1 VKIIRCEVTP
11 ANVAYEHR
19 EISSQVQRDGVT
31 AGIVRLEADNGLV
44 GWGESCAG
52 ADIESVLDAV
62 RAMTPFVLGKDPWR
76 AEEMKR
82 EAWHHGLWQFREGT
96 GNFAWAGIDM
106 AMVDLCGKQ
115 AGVPAHALLGGAM
128 RDSVDYF
135 WYLSG
140 DDLDELLAYA
150 TVGLERG
157 YRSFYLK
164 VGRDDEADVAR
175 VYAVRRHIGDAC
187 NLRVDANGAWSFA
200 QARRLLD
207 LLEDAHL
214 DFAEQ
219 PVRQVP
225 RDLLGDLRR
234 LVRTP
239 VAANEGLWSEE
250 QARERIEARVA
261 DVYCFSPYWV
271 GSLRGFQRLGHL
283 VYDHGGLVCKHTHG
297 ELGVAAAASHHVM
310 LTLPAIVEGNQQ
322 TTAHMVGD
330 IVKGRL
336 PIMDGPTWGVPIE
349 PGLGVEIDEDAL
361 ARAVE
366 DYQRDGQFWPF
377 QMAHESPS

>member
-1 VKIIRCEVTP
+1 VKIIRCDITA
-11 ANVAYEHR
+11 ANIAYEHR
-19 EISSQVQRDGVT
+19 EISSQVERDGVT
-31 AGIVRLEADNGLV
+31 AGIVRLETDNGLV

-62 RAMTPFVLGKDPWR
+62 RAMTPFVIGRDPWR

-106 AMVDLCGKQ
+106 AMMDLCGKH

-150 TVGLERG
+150 SVGLERG

-164 VGRDDEADVAR
+164 VGRDDQADVAR
-175 VYAVRRHIGDAC
+175 VYAVREHIGEEC
-187 NLRVDANGAWSFA
+187 NLRVDANGAWSFG
-200 QARRLLD
+200 QARRMLGLLD
-207 LLEDAHL
+207 DAHL
-214 DFAEQ
+214 DFVEQ

-239 VAANEGLWSEE
+239 VAANEGLWTEE
-250 QARERIEARVA
+250 QARERVEARVA
-261 DVYCFSPYWV
+261 DIYCFSPYWV

-283 VYDHGGLVCKHTHG
+283 VYEHGGLVCKHTHG
-297 ELGVAAAASHHVM
+297 ELGLAAAAAHHVM
-310 LTLPAIVEGNQQ
+310 LTLPAIIEGDQQ
-322 TTAHMVGD
+322 TSAHMKGD

-336 PIMDGPTWGVPIE
+336 PIMDGPTWGVPIG
-349 PGLGVEIDEDAL
+349 PGLGVDIDDDAL
-361 ARAVE
+361 AHAVE

-377 QMAHESPS
+377 RMAR

>member
-1 VKIIRCEVTP
+1 MKIIRCDVTP

-19 EISSQVQRDGVT
+19 EISSQVERDGVT
-31 AGIVRLEADNGLV
+31 AGIVRLETDDGLV
-44 GWGESCAG
+44 GWGETCAG

-62 RAMTPFVLGKDPWR
+62 RAMMPFILGKDPWR

-82 EAWHHGLWQFREGT
+82 EAWLHGLWQFREGT

-106 AMVDLCGKQ
+106 AMIDLCGKE

-150 TVGLERG
+150 SVGLERG

-164 VGRDDEADVAR
+164 VGRDDSADVAR
-175 VYAVRRHIGDAC
+175 VYAVRQHIGEEC

-200 QARRLLD
+200 QARRVLH
-207 LLEDAHL
+207 LLEDARL
-214 DFAEQ
+214 DFVEQ

-225 RDLLGDLRR
+225 SDLLGDLRR

-239 VAANEGLWSEE
+239 VAANEGLWTEE

-283 VYDHGGLVCKHTHG
+283 VYEHGGLVCKHTHG
-297 ELGVAAAASHHVM
+297 ELGLAAAAAHHVM

-336 PIMDGPTWGVPIE
+336 PLMDGPTWGVPIE
-349 PGLGVEIDEDAL
+349 PGLGVEIDQDAL

-366 DYQRDGQFWPF
+366 DYQRDGQYWPF
-377 QMAHESPS
+377 QMAQ

>member
-1 VKIIRCEVTP
+1 VKIIRCQVTP

-19 EISSQVQRDGVT
+19 EISSQVERDGVT
-31 AGIVRLEADNGLV
+31 AGVVRLETDDGLV
-44 GWGESCAG
+44 GLGETCAG
-52 ADIESVLDAV
+52 ADVESVLAAV

-106 AMVDLCGKQ
+106 AMLDLCGKQ
-115 AGVPAHALLGGAM
+115 AHALLGGAM
-128 RDSVDYF
+128 RDRVDYF

-150 TVGLERG
+150 TVRLERG

-175 VYAVRRHIGDAC
+175 VYAVRQHIGDVC

-200 QARRLLD
+200 QARRVLD

-214 DFAEQ
+214 DFVEQ

-239 VAANEGLWSEE
+239 VAANEGLWTEE

-283 VYDHGGLVCKHTHG
+283 VYEHGGLVCKHTHG
-297 ELGVAAAASHHVM
+297 ELGLAAAVSHHVM

-336 PIMDGPTWGVPIE
+336 PITNGPIWGVPIE
-349 PGLGVEIDEDAL
+349 PGLGVEIDDDAL

-366 DYQRDGQFWPF
+366 DYQRDAQFWPF
-377 QMAHESPS
+377 QMAR

>member
-1 VKIIRCEVTP
+1 MKIIRCQVTP

-19 EISSQVQRDGVT
+19 EISSQVERDGVT
-31 AGIVRLEADNGLV
+31 AGVVRLETDDGLV
-44 GWGESCAG
+44 GWGETSAG
-52 ADIESVLDAV
+52 ADIESLLDAV

-96 GNFAWAGIDM
+96 GNFAWAGVDM

-115 AGVPAHALLGGAM
+115 AGVPAHALLGGAV
-128 RDSVDYF
+128 RDRVDYF

-157 YRSFYLK
+157 YRSFYMK
-164 VGRDDEADVAR
+164 VGRDDEADIAR
-175 VYAVRRHIGDAC
+175 VYAVRGHIGDAC

-200 QARRLLD
+200 QARRVLD
-207 LLEDAHL
+207 ALEDANL
-214 DFAEQ
+214 DFVEQ

-239 VAANEGLWSEE
+239 VAANEGLWTEE

-271 GSLRGFQRLGHL
+271 GSLRGFHRLGHL
-283 VYDHGGLVCKHTHG
+283 VYEHGGLVCKHTHG
-297 ELGVAAAASHHVM
+297 ELGLAAAASHHVM

-349 PGLGVEIDEDAL
+349 PGLGVEIDDDAL

-377 QMAHESPS
+377 QMAR